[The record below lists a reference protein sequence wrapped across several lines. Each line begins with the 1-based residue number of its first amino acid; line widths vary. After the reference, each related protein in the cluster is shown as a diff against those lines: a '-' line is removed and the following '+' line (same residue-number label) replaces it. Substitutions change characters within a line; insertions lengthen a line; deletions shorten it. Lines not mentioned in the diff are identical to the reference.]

1 LFDIPNVVLTAN
13 STTTLSSSSAM
24 TQARISAAIE
34 RLGESNSNTIRMPET
49 GHYVS
54 KVGDSRIVWTR
65 APNGNEIMVL
75 SIFAPNK

>member
-1 LFDIPNVVLTAN
+1 
-13 STTTLSSSSAM
+13 
-24 TQARISAAIE
+24 
-34 RLGESNSNTIRMPET
+34 MPET

-65 APNGNEIMVL
+65 ASNGNEIMVL